1 MIQVR
6 QTPEFAEWL
15 SDLTDRVA
23 QKRIAQRL
31 ARLQIGLFGDAKPV
45 GGRILELRVDHGPG
59 YRIYLARRGPVVVLL
74 LCGGTKGSQ
83 RRDIG
88 RARKIEARF
97 A

>member
-15 SDLTDRVA
+15 SELADKVA
-23 QKRIAQRL
+23 QKRIAERI
-31 ARLQIGLFGDAKPV
+31 ARLEIGLFGDAKPV
-45 GGRILELRVDHGPG
+45 GGRILELRVDYGPG
-59 YRIYLARRGPVVVLL
+59 YRIYLTRRGPVVVIL

-88 RARKIEARF
+88 RARKIAERF